1 MARASGQRFQEG
13 QEPAERTTC
22 ADVSGRPPPR
32 EVAGAAL
39 AEAATS
45 TRPEDGTFNKEIAL
59 KLLANQQTGGD
70 SQVENQERGKEVRRG
85 GQLLE
90 KKLGGDQGGQAQ
102 VHQGNVPECGHLGG
116 RVDTSWRC

>member
-1 MARASGQRFQEG
+1 MDHASGQRFQEG

-22 ADVSGRPPPR
+22 ADVSGRPSPR

-45 TRPEDGTFNKEIAL
+45 TRPDDGTFNKEIAL

-70 SQVENQERGKEVRRG
+70 SQVENHERGGEDRRPG
-85 GQLLE
+85 E
-90 KKLGGDQGGQAQ
+90 ELGGDEGGQAQ
-102 VHQGNVPECGHLGG
+102 VRQGNVPECGHLGG
-116 RVDTSWRC
+116 RVDTSWR